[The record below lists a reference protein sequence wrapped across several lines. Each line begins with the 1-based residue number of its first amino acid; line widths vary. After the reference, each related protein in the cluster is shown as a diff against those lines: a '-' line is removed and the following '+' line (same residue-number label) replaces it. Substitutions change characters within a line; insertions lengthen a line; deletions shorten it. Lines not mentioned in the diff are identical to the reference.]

1 MNEPDSPTTF
11 TATDRRALAS
21 VAVQFFVNGAAFAS
35 FVPRLPEIRERVDV
49 GLDGLGV
56 AMTLG
61 VTVGLVGSLRAPA
74 LIERFGTRR
83 TLLWGGALMV
93 AALPIIGMAT
103 TPIVLVVGLA
113 AMSAADGLIDV
124 SMNLQGSWLSARRHT
139 PVMNRLHG
147 LWSLGT
153 VIGGVAAARAA
164 DAGLSLPVHLS
175 IAAALM
181 IGALLY
187 VGAGLLAVDEDHD
200 DEPTASPDGVAGRST
215 PSRAPLLALALS
227 GAFAITVELVSSDWA
242 AFRLAEDL
250 GTTAGFAGLGFVA
263 FTTGMTIGRL
273 GGDQAVARLG
283 GDVVFR
289 LAILLSG
296 IGLSIAAFAPSRW
309 WVLAGYVVA
318 GIGISVFFP
327 KLYDDAA
334 RSKGRRGA
342 GLAWLRTGAS
352 LTALVIPTAVGVLAA
367 SSLSVGQAV
376 AIVALPSLVGLLAI
390 RGTASLTQAGG
401 PDPR

>member
-11 TATDRRALAS
+11 TATDQRALAS

-61 VTVGLVGSLRAPA
+61 VTVGLIGSLRAPA

-93 AALPIIGMAT
+93 AALPIIGTAT

-153 VIGGVAAARAA
+153 VVGGVAAARAA

-181 IGALLY
+181 IGALLF

-200 DEPTASPDGVAGRST
+200 DEPTTSPDGAAGRST
-215 PSRAPLLALALS
+215 PSKAPLLALALS

-242 AFRLAEDL
+242 AFRLTEDL

-283 GDVVFR
+283 GDTVFR

-296 IGLSIAAFAPSRW
+296 IGLSIAAFAPDRW

-334 RSKGRRGA
+334 RTKGRRGA
-342 GLAWLRTGAS
+342 GLAWLRTGSS
-352 LTALVIPTAVGVLAA
+352 LTALGIPTAVGVLAA

-376 AIVALPSLVGLLAI
+376 AIVALPSLAGLLAM
-390 RGTASLTQAGG
+390 RGIASLNGRPSAG
-401 PDPR
+401 R

>member
-1 MNEPDSPTTF
+1 MF
-11 TATDRRALAS
+11 TATDRRALVS

-35 FVPRLPEIRERVDV
+35 FVPRLPEIRERIDV
-49 GLDGLGV
+49 GLDGLGLV
-56 AMTLG
+56 MTLG
-61 VTVGLVGSLRAPA
+61 VTIGLIGSLRAPA

-93 AALPIIGMAT
+93 AALPVIGMAT
-103 TPIVLVVGLA
+103 TPIVLVLGLA
-113 AMSAADGLIDV
+113 AVSAADGLIDV

-153 VIGGVAAARAA
+153 VIGGVAASRAA
-164 DAGLSLPVHLS
+164 DAGLSLPIHLS

-181 IGALLY
+181 IGALLF
-187 VGAGLLAVDEDHD
+187 VGAGLLAVDEDHH
-200 DEPTASPDGVAGRST
+200 DEPAASPDGVAR
-215 PSRAPLLALALS
+215 PSATSKALLLALALS

-242 AFRLAEDL
+242 AFRLSEDL
-250 GTTAGFAGLGFVA
+250 DTTAGFAGLGFVA

-273 GGDQAVARLG
+273 GGDQAVGRLG
-283 GDVVFR
+283 GDMVFR
-289 LAILLSG
+289 LAIVLAG
-296 IGLSIAAFAPSRW
+296 TGLSIAAFAPGRW
-309 WVLAGYVVA
+309 WVLVGYVIA

-334 RSKGRRGA
+334 RTKGRRGA

-376 AIVALPSLVGLLAI
+376 AIVALPSLAGLLAVRAATSI
-390 RGTASLTQAGG
+390 RGRSGAAH
-401 PDPR
+401 

>member
-1 MNEPDSPTTF
+1 
-11 TATDRRALAS
+11 
-21 VAVQFFVNGAAFAS
+21 
-35 FVPRLPEIRERVDV
+35 
-49 GLDGLGV
+49 
-56 AMTLG
+56 MTLG

-83 TLLWGGALMV
+83 TLLWGGVLMV
-93 AALPIIGMAT
+93 AALPVIGLAT
-103 TPIVLVVGLA
+103 SPIVLVIGLA
-113 AMSAADGLIDV
+113 AAFAADGLIDV

-153 VIGGVAAARAA
+153 VIGGVAASRAA

-181 IGALLY
+181 IGALLF
-187 VGAGLLAVDEDHD
+187 VGAGLLPVDEDHD
-200 DEPTASPDGVAGRST
+200 EAPSTDGAARPSSASKAALV
-215 PSRAPLLALALS
+215 ALALS

-250 GTTAGFAGLGFVA
+250 GATAGFAGLGYVA
-263 FTTGMTIGRL
+263 FTVGMTLGRL
-273 GGDQAVARLG
+273 GGDQVVGRLG
-283 GDVVFR
+283 GDAVFR
-289 LAILLSG
+289 LAVLLAG
-296 IGLSIAAFAPSRW
+296 IGLSIAAFAPGRG
-309 WVLAGYVVA
+309 WVLAGYVIA

-334 RSKGRRGA
+334 RAKGRRGA

-352 LTALVIPTAVGVLAA
+352 LTALAMPTAVGVLAA

-376 AIVALPSLVGLLAI
+376 AIVTLPSLAGLLVV
-390 RGTASLTQAGG
+390 RGISSVDRRPAAA
-401 PDPR
+401 P

>member
-1 MNEPDSPTTF
+1 VNEADPPTVF

-35 FVPRLPEIRERVDV
+35 FVPRLPEIRERIGV

-56 AMTLG
+56 VMTLG
-61 VTVGLVGSLRAPA
+61 VTVGLIGSLRAPA

-93 AALPIIGMAT
+93 AALPIIGAAT

-181 IGALLY
+181 IGALLF

-200 DEPTASPDGVAGRST
+200 DEPSAPANGAARRST
-215 PSRAPLLALALS
+215 TSKAPLLALALS

-250 GTTAGFAGLGFVA
+250 GTAAGFAGLGFVA
-263 FTTGMTIGRL
+263 FTAGMTTGRLAGDQAVGRL
-273 GGDQAVARLG
+273 GGDA
-283 GDVVFR
+283 VFR
-289 LAILLSG
+289 LAVVLSG
-296 IGLSIAAFAPSRW
+296 IGLSIAAFAPGRW

-334 RSKGRRGA
+334 RTKGRRGA
-342 GLAWLRTGAS
+342 GLAWLRTGSA
-352 LTALVIPTAVGVLAA
+352 LTALGIPTAVGVLAA

-376 AIVALPSLVGLLAI
+376 AIVALPSLAGLLAM
-390 RGTASLTQAGG
+390 RGIASVTGRPSA
-401 PDPR
+401 DR

>member
-1 MNEPDSPTTF
+1 MSEPEPPNVF

-35 FVPRLPEIRERVDV
+35 FVPRLPEIRERIDV
-49 GLDGLGV
+49 GLDGLGLV
-56 AMTLG
+56 MTLG
-61 VTVGLVGSLRAPA
+61 VTVGLIGSLRAPA

-93 AALPIIGMAT
+93 AALPVIGMAT
-103 TPIVLVVGLA
+103 SPIVLVVGLA
-113 AMSAADGLIDV
+113 AVSAADGLIDV

-153 VIGGVAAARAA
+153 VIGGVAASRAA

-181 IGALLY
+181 IGALLF
-187 VGAGLLAVDEDHD
+187 VGTGLLAVDEDHD
-200 DEPTASPDGVAGRST
+200 DEPTGSPNGAAGRST
-215 PSRAPLLALALS
+215 ASKAVLLALALS
-227 GAFAITVELVSSDWA
+227 GAFAIAVELVSSDWA

-273 GGDQAVARLG
+273 GGDQVVGRLG
-283 GDVVFR
+283 GDAVFR

-296 IGLSIAAFAPSRW
+296 IGLSIAAFAPERG

-334 RSKGRRGA
+334 RAKGRRGA

-352 LTALVIPTAVGVLAA
+352 LTALAMPTAVGVLAA

-376 AIVALPSLVGLLAI
+376 AIVTLPSLAGLLAI
-390 RGTASLTQAGG
+390 RSTTSGSRRWDAE
-401 PDPR
+401 R